1 MIRRAVVS
9 YLLPISWWHLGGC
22 KVRQGDTIPI
32 LETSKTAVWSRKKEK
47 KKRKEEIGPAG
58 TTQPIYLFMWRDLS
72 LIPSIQHAEPPLSCV
87 PHCPT
92 SSLLCY
98 PEPHLIL
105 QLSLPLAFRFLTTVP
120 SDSLPLRPSRLTLLQ
135 LAGGSWANNPCQTA
149 GMAGLQVIGLAGR
162 LLSWSSILFLPSP
175 SVLLIFWSGGWDV
188 QNASEPHRLGDAWLY
203 FLFVRFG
210 FVMALILGF

>member
-1 MIRRAVVS
+1 MEQEE
-9 YLLPISWWHLGGC
+9 G
-22 KVRQGDTIPI
+22 
-32 LETSKTAVWSRKKEK
+32 KEK
-47 KKRKEEIGPAG
+47 KEGGDWPSWDHTAHIPFHVAWPIFDSLYSACRAATLLCSSLSHIFSPMLSRTTFDPA
-58 TTQPIYLFMWRDLS
+58 TLP
-72 LIPSIQHAEPPLSCV
+72 ASCV
-87 PHCPT
+87 PFPHHCA
-92 SSLLCY
+92 L
-98 PEPHLIL
+98 
-105 QLSLPLAFRFLTTVP
+105 RFTASASVQN
-120 SDSLPLRPSRLTLLQ
+120 SRLTLLQ

>member
-58 TTQPIYLFMWRDLS
+58 TTQPIYLFIFDSLYSACRAATLLCSSLS
-72 LIPSIQHAEPPLSCV
+72 HIFSPMLSRTTFDPATLPASCV
-87 PHCPT
+87 PFPHHCA
-92 SSLLCY
+92 L
-98 PEPHLIL
+98 
-105 QLSLPLAFRFLTTVP
+105 RFTASASVQN
-120 SDSLPLRPSRLTLLQ
+120 SRLTLLQ